1 MHKLNAF
8 PRGLVDVV
16 WPPLDPSS
24 LVELLLESRTIE
36 SDSLV
41 DELYTDL
48 RRAKSSM
55 GWKSCVNMGG
65 TYPFLT

>member
-1 MHKLNAF
+1 MWFGRHWIQVVKLN
-8 PRGLVDVV
+8 
-16 WPPLDPSS
+16 S
-24 LVELLLESRTIE
+24 LLESRTIE

-48 RRAKSSM
+48 RCAKSSM

-65 TYPFLT
+65 TYPFLTQNTSRIR

>member
-1 MHKLNAF
+1 MWFGRHWIQVVKLN
-8 PRGLVDVV
+8 
-16 WPPLDPSS
+16 S
-24 LVELLLESRTIE
+24 LLESRTIE

-55 GWKSCVNMGG
+55 GWKSCANMGG
-65 TYPFLT
+65 TYLFSNAKYFSNPIAY